1 MPGFN
6 ASDIARSIYQ
16 GFAAKV
22 NFSSG
27 STASTT
33 VVAAKTGFTPYL
45 TKFIHSVTADGTAS
59 ILVQDTQT
67 TASVF
72 VKTVAS
78 PGFGV
83 REYGFGDEGL
93 ALTESYGVVVTI
105 SGSSAQVSNVV
116 VEGYLKQTSPLT
128 PSQL

>member
-6 ASDIARSIYQ
+6 AGDVARQIYQ
-16 GFAAKV
+16 GFARSV

-45 TKFIHSVTADGTAS
+45 TKFIHTVVVDGTAS
-59 ILVQDTQT
+59 LLVQDTQT

-83 REYGFGDEGL
+83 REYGFGEEGL
-93 ALTESYGVVVTI
+93 AMTESYGVVVTI
-105 SGSSAQVSNVV
+105 SGSSAQVSSVV
-116 VEGYLKQTSPLT
+116 VEGYLKQTSPLK